1 MSILVM
7 ALRFMGTVWL
17 WAAGLLIVSSHLV
30 VLHLDGFWA
39 LVSLLNPWNIASM
52 LTLDLTAAPGLLL
65 LMAADQLTTTA
76 TCLRTDRPL
85 SHPVHSAPIDGAR
98 LRSNW
103 STVWAI
109 SADETPTIPIAA
121 RPAQLPELL

>member
-39 LVSLLNPWNIASM
+39 LVNLLNPWNIASM

-65 LMAADQLTTTA
+65 LMAADQLTTTD
-76 TCLRTDRPL
+76 TSSRPL
-85 SHPVHSAPIDGAR
+85 SDPIH
-98 LRSNW
+98 
-103 STVWAI
+103 
-109 SADETPTIPIAA
+109 
-121 RPAQLPELL
+121 